1 MEEKRTIL
9 SIVENYMKEEMK
21 HKGEATEALKVIQD
35 QVEREKKKLEK
46 AEAENRLKTL
56 RLIKSE
62 LTKKNDK
69 LEYTLTE
76 EAEKGVLVEMK
87 KERAKFIKKYKEA
100 NRDDLAD
107 ELKQEVAVIKEFLP
121 GMPDD
126 EEVVEFINQVIDEF
140 LSTKEAGYKLTPRDM
155 GSIVKPVR
163 AKYKDVDGS
172 LIKETLEAR
181 Q

>member
-1 MEEKRTIL
+1 METKQTIL
-9 SIVENYMKEEMK
+9 NIVENLMKEEMK
-21 HKGEATEALKVIQD
+21 KKGEVIGTLKTEGAEAASVA
-35 QVEREKKKLEK
+35 K
-46 AEAENRLKTL
+46 AEIENRLKTL

-69 LEYTLTE
+69 VEYTLDE
-76 EAEKGVLVEMK
+76 AAEKAVLVDMK
-87 KERAKFIKKYKEA
+87 KERAKFIKQYKA
-100 NRDDLAD
+100 AGRNDLAE
-107 ELKQEVAVIKEFLP
+107 ELANEVAVIKEFLP

-126 EEVVEFINQVIDEF
+126 DEIVAYINQVIDEF
-140 LSTKEAGYKLTPRDM
+140 LATKEPGYKLTPRDM

-163 AKYKDVDGS
+163 AKYKDADGS

>member
-1 MEEKRTIL
+1 MEQKETIL

-21 HKGEATEALKVIQD
+21 HKGEATEALKVIED

-69 LEYTLTE
+69 VEYTLKE
-76 EAEKGVLVEMK
+76 EEEKGVLVEMK
-87 KERAKFIKKYKEA
+87 KERAKFIKQYKA
-100 NRDDLAD
+100 AGRGDLAD
-107 ELKQEVAVIKEFLP
+107 ELAKEVSVIKEFLP

-126 EEVVEFINQVIDEF
+126 DEIVAYINQVIDEF

-163 AKYKDVDGS
+163 AKYKDADGI

>member
-1 MEEKRTIL
+1 METKQTIL
-9 SIVENYMKEEMK
+9 NIVENLMKEEMK
-21 HKGEATEALKVIQD
+21 KKGEVIGALKTEGAEAASVA
-35 QVEREKKKLEK
+35 K
-46 AEAENRLKTL
+46 AEIENRLKTL

-69 LEYTLTE
+69 VEYTLDE
-76 EAEKGVLVEMK
+76 EAEKAVLVDMK
-87 KERAKFIKKYKEA
+87 KERAKFIKQYKA
-100 NRDDLAD
+100 AGRNDLAE
-107 ELKQEVAVIKEFLP
+107 ELANEVAVIKEFLP

-126 EEVVEFINQVIDEF
+126 DEIVAYINQVIDEF
-140 LSTKEAGYKLTPRDM
+140 LATKEPGYKLTPRDM

-163 AKYKDVDGS
+163 AKYKDADGS